1 MAGACLPGSRTEH
14 RHQHRH
20 HHLLLL
26 RWLRRR
32 RWWQQHWHHGWWRPR
47 RLRLLHR
54 SWLALPPRRQRRL
67 PRSHQSK
74 GKTTGRRRKESTTL
88 RTTDGT
94 KLKWTMR
101 CAWRDTQCSTYVHSS
116 RIFQP
121 AAAPQ
126 TRQAAQTDRTA
137 CTYQAARALLAC
149 EGTHHATSCGGCGR
163 PGFRAVSGAPAS
175 AGQPL
180 EPFSVRSS

>member
-1 MAGACLPGSRTEH
+1 M
-14 RHQHRH
+14 
-20 HHLLLL
+20 
-26 RWLRRR
+26 
-32 RWWQQHWHHGWWRPR
+32 
-47 RLRLLHR
+47 
-54 SWLALPPRRQRRL
+54 
-67 PRSHQSK
+67 
-74 GKTTGRRRKESTTL
+74 L

-94 KLKWTMR
+94 RLKLTMP
-101 CAWRDTQCSTYVHSS
+101 CASRDTQCSTYVHSS

-126 TRQAAQTDRTA
+126 TRQAAQTDRIA

-180 EPFSVRSS
+180 EPFSARGS